1 MSGTI
6 SGGKLAAQKNLEN
19 NPNFYK
25 EIGSTGGKN
34 GKGSKKGFAAN
45 PELARKAGSI
55 GGSLSRRGRSKKA
68 SND

>member
-1 MSGTI
+1 MAGTI
-6 SGGKLAAQKNLEN
+6 SGGKLAAQKNLEK

-45 PELARKAGSI
+45 PELARKCGALGGSI
-55 GGSLSRRGRSKKA
+55 SRRTKSKK
-68 SND
+68 DE